1 MEQNDQNAPEKIF
14 PSLDSSDVKHSDQ
27 NSSDEIPLSIDSLAV
42 NLPAPCKPEVAKTEN
57 WWLFSLLLATTLVTT
72 YLSGGFLFSISLIL
86 ILGAHEFGHYWASR
100 RNGVRSTLPYFI
112 PAPPVFIAG
121 TFGAFIK
128 IKSPIYRKDALLQIG
143 AAGPIA
149 GFAIALPNVQI
160 DPSHV
165 HCPADQKSNGS
176 QCR

>member
-1 MEQNDQNAPEKIF
+1 MEQNDQNDQNAPEKIF

-57 WWLFSLLLATTLVTT
+57 WWLFSLLLAGTLVTT

-121 TFGAFIK
+121 TFGALFR
-128 IKSPIYRKDALLQIG
+128 SSRSF
-143 AAGPIA
+143 PIA
-149 GFAIALPNVQI
+149 GY
-160 DPSHV
+160 SW
-165 HCPADQKSNGS
+165 KSVP
-176 QCR
+176 RVL